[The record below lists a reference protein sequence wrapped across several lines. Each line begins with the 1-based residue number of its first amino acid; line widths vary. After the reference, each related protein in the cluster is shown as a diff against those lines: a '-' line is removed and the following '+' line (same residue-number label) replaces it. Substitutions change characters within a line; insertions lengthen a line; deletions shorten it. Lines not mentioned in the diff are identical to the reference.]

1 VHIGACILQIDKTHW
16 RATLAGCR
24 VTIYQ
29 HLEGTWS
36 IGYGPHLVGRYNREG
51 LPLQLETLP
60 PRQPLG
66 KRESLRSSRSPR
78 PHTKTNPLKPKP
90 NRTFRVL

>member
-1 VHIGACILQIDKTHW
+1 VHIGARILQIDKTHW

-24 VTIYQ
+24 VTIDQ

-51 LPLQLETLP
+51 LPLPLETLP
-60 PRQPLG
+60 QRQALG
-66 KRESLRSSRSPR
+66 KRESLRSSRFLG
-78 PHTKTNPLKPKP
+78 PHTQANPLKPKP